1 MEKNYDKEWINM
13 FWHGDKL
20 SPLELACM
28 QSFTAKGHSLRVYT
42 YERATLPAGA
52 LNEDARKVV
61 PFDQFFLFDGSPAAF
76 ANIFRYQLLLKEGGW
91 WADTDVLCL
100 KSDLAHCEYFWA
112 EEEPGII
119 NNAVLKFPAE
129 DPLCQNLLKL
139 SRERA
144 KNLTRW
150 GQLGPH
156 LLTEVL
162 SGKTPSRH
170 SGLTQDVYPIH
181 WLETHFLWFPEYRDI
196 VEERTHNSTFLHLW
210 HSMFGR
216 LGINLFSEPPAGG
229 YLGELYRTLE
239 SRVIGDYDDL
249 STRTAVN
256 KYLRQLWTDNR
267 GDDRLKRRITDVL
280 VAPNAHKRGLQI
292 AHKLLKFRMRFS

>member
-1 MEKNYDKEWINM
+1 MAENRRNARINM
-13 FWHGDKL
+13 FWHGEKL

-28 QSFTAKGHSLRVYT
+28 RSFIAKGHSLRVYT
-42 YERATLPAGA
+42 YERVTLPAGVS
-52 LNEDARKVV
+52 NEDAGNVV

-76 ANIFRYQLLLKEGGW
+76 ANIFRYQLLLNEGGW

-100 KSDLAHCEYFWA
+100 KSDLGHCEYFWA

-119 NNAVLKFPAE
+119 NNAVLKFPAG

-156 LLTEVL
+156 LVTEVL
-162 SGKTPSRH
+162 SGKTPRGH
-170 SGLTQDVYPIH
+170 SGSTQDVYPIH

-196 VEERTHNSTFLHLW
+196 VEERAHDSTFLHLW

-216 LGINLFSEPPAGG
+216 MGISLFSRPPAGG
-229 YLGELYRTLE
+229 YISELYRVLE
-239 SRVIGDYDDL
+239 TKVIGEHDDS
-249 STRTAVN
+249 STRAAVN
-256 KYLRQLWTDNR
+256 KYLQHLWADNS
-267 GDDRLKRRITDVL
+267 GDDRLRGKVEDL
-280 VAPNAHKRGLQI
+280 LAQHAHKSRGLQM
-292 AHKLLKFRMRFS
+292 AYKLFKFGRLSR